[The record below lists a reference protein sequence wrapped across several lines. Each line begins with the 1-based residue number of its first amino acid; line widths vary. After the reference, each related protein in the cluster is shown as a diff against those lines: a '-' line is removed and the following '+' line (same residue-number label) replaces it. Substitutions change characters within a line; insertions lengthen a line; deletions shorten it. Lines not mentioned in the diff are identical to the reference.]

1 MPTLEATTNVLHIT
15 RRFKAARER
24 VFAAFSTL
32 DAMAAWIGCESSKVI
47 GDWLHFRTGGDYQ
60 LRMSNPQHGDRVVT
74 GSYQEITPTSKIVFT
89 WMVPNDEEWTDVES
103 LVTIEL
109 LSHGTETELKL
120 THEGLPTP
128 TSRDQHQTG
137 WGASCDKLAL
147 YLSA

>member
-15 RRFKAARER
+15 RRFKAARDR

-32 DAMAAWIGCESSKVI
+32 EAMAAWIGCEGSKVI
-47 GDWLHFRTGGDYQ
+47 GDSVDFRTGGDYV
-60 LRMSNPQHGDRVVT
+60 LRMSKNQEDCLVA
-74 GSYQEITPTSKIVFT
+74 GSYQEVTPTTKIVFT
-89 WMVPNDEEWTDVES
+89 WQHQNHEDWKDVES

-109 LSHGTETELKL
+109 QARGAETELKL

-128 TSRDQHQTG
+128 ESRDSHEHG
-137 WGASCDKLAL
+137 WSISADRLAL